1 MNHFFLASNSPKG
14 FFSKMEFFD
23 KELPEG
29 WKCNVIKGGP
39 GCGKST
45 YMKKV
50 ASEIEDMGF
59 DVEYIHCPSDPF
71 SLDAIISHDLKTCYV
86 DGTAP
91 HVIDPVYPGISG
103 KIINLGETR
112 KVNKLSKDK
121 IYDLDLKSKELRNQS
136 QKYLI
141 AFRSILSN
149 SIEKKI
155 KTIEVDFLNKVSR
168 EILKKVPKKSFPKK
182 CKKTVR
188 MISSMGPEGLLFFNL
203 NFENTKYLY
212 EIQDDLNL
220 ASDIIMRK
228 ILDKLEG
235 HNVIICLN
243 PISFNEKIEAL
254 IFPELSFAIFAK
266 NRWQIFSDSEEYKS
280 KKIKVK
286 SKLIYDDIYV
296 LDLLM
301 EKSKKCLKDC
311 YDLHCDIEKAFYL
324 E

>member
-1 MNHFFLASNSPKG
+1 MNFFLASNSPKG
-14 FFSKMEFFD
+14 FFSKMEIFD
-23 KELPEG
+23 KELPKD
-29 WKCNVIKGGP
+29 WNCNVIKGGP

-50 ASEIEDMGF
+50 ANEIEDMGF
-59 DVEYIHCPSDPF
+59 DIEYIHCPSDPF

-86 DGTAP
+86 DGTSP

-112 KVNKLSKDK
+112 KVNKLSKNK

-149 SIEKKI
+149 SIEQNL
-155 KTIEVDFLNKVSR
+155 KTIDTNLINKIFKEILNK
-168 EILKKVPKKSFPKK
+168 IPKSNSPTK
-182 CKKTVR
+182 CKKTIR
-188 MISSMGPEGLLFFNL
+188 MISAMGPEGLLFFNK
-203 NFENTKYLY
+203 NFENFEFLY

-220 ASDIIMRK
+220 TSDIIMRK
-228 ILDKLEG
+228 ILNKLEK
-235 HNVIICLN
+235 NKVIICLN

-266 NRWQIFSDSEEYKS
+266 NRWQVFSDSEKYKS
-280 KKIKVK
+280 KKIKIK
-286 SKLIYDDIYV
+286 SKLIYDDIYI

-301 EKSKKCLKDC
+301 EKSKTCLKKC
-311 YDLHCDIEKAFYL
+311 YDIHCDIEKAFYL
-324 E
+324 N